1 MTNSVPAHL
10 MPPDVAT
17 ARQLRLHEMRLP
29 DWGLPFGKK
38 KSEPLPSEE
47 EIVSKFSEKERLR
60 IVYTS
65 SLLMRLL
72 HDYVLDE
79 VVFWLKYKRM
89 EKARKHTTLLRRLAK
104 EIERLSDDAHP
115 FPIRS
120 LIDRN
125 VIKLKRD
132 YQIDFDRMDFA
143 TKKALMAKG
152 VDFGNISYGINTAL
166 LMIDAIM
173 RHGEYVGHEIARKAG
188 VEPQDFQPS
197 EVVTLVKALLVDLAD
212 MFHCEIAITEEQR
225 TGIDVIEKRFIELMY
240 GTEQQS

>member
-17 ARQLRLHEMRLP
+17 ARQHRLNEIRMP
-29 DWGLPFGKK
+29 DWGLPFGHKK
-38 KSEPLPSEE
+38 KEIPSES
-47 EIVSKFSEKERLR
+47 EIVAKFSEHERLR

-89 EKARKHTTLLRRLAK
+89 ENARKHTSLLRKLAK
-104 EIERLSDDAHP
+104 EIERLSDEAHP

-143 TKKALMAKG
+143 TKKVLMAKG
-152 VDFGNISYGINTAL
+152 VEYGNISYGVNTAL

-173 RHGEYVGHEIARKAG
+173 RHGEYVGKEVAKKAD

-197 EVVTLVKALLVDLAD
+197 EVVVLVKAMLVDLAD

-240 GTEQQS
+240 GAELQC